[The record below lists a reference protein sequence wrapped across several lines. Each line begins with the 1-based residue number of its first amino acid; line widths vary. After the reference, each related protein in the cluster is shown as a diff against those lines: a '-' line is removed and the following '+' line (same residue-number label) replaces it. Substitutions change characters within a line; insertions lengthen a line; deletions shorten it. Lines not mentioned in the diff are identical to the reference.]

1 MLASSAF
8 VSFSKPETEA
18 VAMQR
23 LPSRPPCRGN
33 AMVILA
39 FLVDKNL
46 RRRSNYF
53 FLNLAISDFFVGA
66 ISIPLYIPYRM
77 FDWNFGNKTCVFWLI
92 IDYLL
97 CTTSVYNIVLISYD
111 RYQSVS
117 NAVYYRA
124 RHTGILK
131 MVALMLS
138 VWALAFFVHGPA
150 ILFSQS
156 WKIGENCE
164 PGFFSVW
171 YILVITS
178 LLEFLLPI
186 FSVAYFNMYIYWSL
200 WKRCNL
206 SRWQSHPDLTSPVS
220 SRNCGLS
227 LKCGLFSR
235 TSLPEP
241 KEAVVSLHSER
252 QGRKNSLLF
261 PLRAQMN
268 CNVIASKV
276 NSLFHSDSLALR
288 QREHLE
294 LLKARKLGKSLAI
307 LLGITRT
314 KKRTAWSLKADL
326 WHTILQAEENV
337 CCFELLLDIDDIQR
351 HGPA

>member
-1 MLASSAF
+1 
-8 VSFSKPETEA
+8 
-18 VAMQR
+18 
-23 LPSRPPCRGN
+23 
-33 AMVILA
+33 
-39 FLVDKNL
+39 
-46 RRRSNYF
+46 
-53 FLNLAISDFFVGA
+53 
-66 ISIPLYIPYRM
+66 
-77 FDWNFGNKTCVFWLI
+77 
-92 IDYLL
+92 
-97 CTTSVYNIVLISYD
+97 
-111 RYQSVS
+111 
-117 NAVYYRA
+117 
-124 RHTGILK
+124 
-131 MVALMLS
+131 MLS

-307 LLGITRT
+307 LLGIFIFCWAPFTLFSIVRST
-314 KKRTAWSLKADL
+314 YSQDQRCQTVAYEITFWLQWLNSLVNPFLYPLCHKHFQRAFLKMFCMKKQSSQSSPSHKRSTSS
-326 WHTILQAEENV
+326 
-337 CCFELLLDIDDIQR
+337 
-351 HGPA
+351 